1 MARGRGRIAPPRLL
15 RDGFDAEGKRWR
27 RSQRARRL
35 RMTRRGRATI
45 ATVCFA
51 AGVALVWLLEP
62 HQAVRAAGSALP
74 LPAVSAGSV
83 EETPPARVPDAVYT
97 RLPVS
102 RAALDLPATS
112 ETDSAGGRS
121 RLYEP
126 LDVSATNPDLASP
139 LRLEYTLDRDLTER
153 AHEVLRRSRVE
164 LGTVVVLDPR
174 SGRVLAYASTDTQ
187 RFPPTRTYP
196 AASLVKVIT
205 AATALDFAPQVAGL
219 PCRYSGSPY
228 RLTPARLDPPRSGN
242 TVTLGR
248 ALATSNNQCFAQL
261 AVHAL
266 GAGPLIEGIGRFGWL
281 AVPAPAH
288 AAGSVDPGE
297 DRYDLGRL
305 GSGLAGSRITPLHA
319 AQLAAS
325 LAQGE
330 LVTPQWIERVLD
342 AHGRELPLP
351 AANRSRVMSLDLAR
365 RLREMLTETTRSG
378 TARRAFR
385 GRGGRPLLGD
395 VRVAGKTGSLSG
407 HDPDGRYE
415 WFIGVAPAEN
425 PRIAVAAVLV
435 NGKVWYRSASQV
447 AADVLHE
454 IFCEGRSCDVEKAVR
469 IVLHGGADH
478 NLAGDAAQAP
488 EPEAPPAAAD
498 QRGSD
503 ARGTSSAKTVSS
515 RAESSRTSSLPAAAM
530 SSVSR
535 GSRTRS

>member
-1 MARGRGRIAPPRLL
+1 
-15 RDGFDAEGKRWR
+15 
-27 RSQRARRL
+27 
-35 RMTRRGRATI
+35 MTRRGRATI
-45 ATVCFA
+45 ATVLAA
-51 AGVALVWLLEP
+51 AGIALLWLIEP
-62 HQAVRAAGSALP
+62 HESVRAAGSALP
-74 LPAVSAGSV
+74 LPPVAAGTL
-83 EETPPARVPDAVYT
+83 EETRPARVPDIVFA

-112 ETDSAGGRS
+112 EDASGARP
-121 RLYEP
+121 RLYEQID
-126 LDVSATNPDLASP
+126 LSASHPDLAGP
-139 LRLEYTLDRDLTER
+139 LRLEYTLDRELTER
-153 AHEVLRRSRVE
+153 AHEVLRRGRVD
-164 LGTVVVLDPR
+164 LGTLVVLDPR
-174 SGRVLAYASTDTQ
+174 SGRVLAYASTDTE

-205 AATALDFAPQVAGL
+205 AATALDVAPQAAGL

-228 RLTPARLDPPRSGN
+228 RLTPARVDPPRSGH
-242 TVTLGR
+242 TVSLAR

-266 GAGPLIEGIGRFGWL
+266 GEGPLMEALGRFGWL
-281 AVPAPAH
+281 AAPAPAH
-288 AAGSVDPGE
+288 SAGSADPGE

-342 AHGRELPLP
+342 ARGRELPLP
-351 AANRSRVMSLDLAR
+351 AASRSRVMSPELAR

-385 GRGGRPLLGD
+385 GRGGRPLLGE

-407 HDPDGRYE
+407 RDPDGRYE
-415 WFIGVAPAEN
+415 WFIGVAPADN

-435 NGKVWYRSASQV
+435 NGKLWWSSASQV
-447 AADVLHE
+447 AADLLHE
-454 IFCEGRSCDVEKAVR
+454 IFCEGKSCDVSNAVR
-469 IVLHGGADH
+469 MVSRGGADAK
-478 NLAGDAAQAP
+478 LASDGQPAP
-488 EPEAPPAAAD
+488 EEPEAPPADAD

-503 ARGTSSAKTVSS
+503 AGGAASSAKAAS
-515 RAESSRTSSLPAAAM
+515 RRSDSSRTSSPPASAM